1 MKKVIGCLLFGA
13 FCVAMVYVFGMRIF
27 DWYETGQ
34 LAMHRKM
41 VYGPDFVSYH
51 SDPVLFVWELGGCLF
66 FIVMG
71 FLGLSVVFR
80 EMSE

>member
-1 MKKVIGCLLFGA
+1 MKKPVSCLLFGA
-13 FCVAMVYVFGMRIF
+13 FCVALVYVFGIRVF

-41 VYGPDFVSYH
+41 IYGPDFVSYD
-51 SDPVLFVWELGGCLF
+51 SDPVLFVWELGGSLF

-71 FLGLSVVFR
+71 FLGLGVVLK
-80 EMSE
+80 EISE